1 MTLSEIL
8 MIVLIVLVVVA
19 ITLLILLLVK
29 KNNINNS
36 INKEYLENSLNK
48 KEKDIEHNFKE
59 EIYYLNED
67 IKDINKSIN
76 QFKLDFTKEVNDNI
90 SKLNTNIN
98 ELNKT
103 NINELKES
111 IKLVNESLNNIK
123 NDISGEFKSI
133 LNLLTENNDKTNSY
147 IKDSLKEIKEE
158 NNTKLNEIKGVVD
171 DKLEK
176 TLENKLNNSF
186 KNIIGQIDSLNNT
199 IGQIQTLAS
208 DVSSLKG
215 VLANT
220 KTKGIVGEIILG
232 NLIKDLLSPNQY
244 AENVITKKGT
254 DFRVE
259 YAIILPGTSNEK
271 IYLPIDSKFP
281 TESYNRIIDAS
292 NNANKEALDKARK
305 ELERNI
311 KDNAKDINN
320 KYIDVP
326 NTTQFGIMFL
336 PNEGLYAEV
345 INLNLFEKIQNE
357 YNVIITGPSTFS
369 ALLNALQMGFKTLA
383 IQKKS
388 NEVFKLLGA
397 IKTEFNTFTKVL
409 KSTQDNVS
417 KVSSD
422 LDKLVGTRTRAI
434 NKKLESIEELSIDE
448 TNDLLGVEDIDI
460 Q

>member
-8 MIVLIVLVVVA
+8 MIVLIVLVIVA
-19 ITLLILLLVK
+19 ITLLILILIK
-29 KNNINNS
+29 KNNNNS
-36 INKEYLENSLNK
+36 INKEYLDNSLNK

-67 IKDINKSIN
+67 IKKINKNID

-98 ELNKT
+98 DLNKT
-103 NINELKES
+103 NINDLKEN
-111 IKLVNESLNNIK
+111 IKSVNESLNNIK
-123 NDISGEFKSI
+123 NDISGEFKAIS
-133 LNLLTENNDKTNSY
+133 NLLTENNDKTNIS
-147 IKDSLKEIKEE
+147 IKEGLKEIKEE
-158 NNTKLNEIKGVVD
+158 SNTKLNEIKGVVD
-171 DKLEK
+171 EKLEK

-215 VLANT
+215 VLANA

-259 YAIILPGTSNEK
+259 YAIILSGTCNEK

-409 KSTQDNVS
+409 KSTQENVN
-417 KVSSD
+417 KVGSD